1 MKLVINSSLCCRFL
15 YCMCNQMWPSLGFT
29 AINEL
34 RECARGSKRPAAG
47 LGSDS
52 ARPGAGHSAAS
63 DSLTGVSRA
72 LGPGVPT
79 RPRAVPVCTATLRPK
94 APAPVRRDRWL
105 SRSQESRLSGGPG
118 LGGGW
123 VRTFFSH
130 PAPTVLKHL
139 ATASVAFHGADGG
152 GAQYPRRSGPRGTS
166 WEHLDGVT
174 KLSMKEGQ
182 QIHPGR

>member
-1 MKLVINSSLCCRFL
+1 MDRLRVCEWGGGGRAVFPHNSQCRKRKIKSLPKRPPPSNHHYHHHKWAQRNSSLRLIWGPMLMKLVINSSLCCRFL

-118 LGGGW
+118 LGGG
-123 VRTFFSH
+123 
-130 PAPTVLKHL
+130 
-139 ATASVAFHGADGG
+139 
-152 GAQYPRRSGPRGTS
+152 
-166 WEHLDGVT
+166 
-174 KLSMKEGQ
+174 
-182 QIHPGR
+182 